1 MALRDILVFLDEFE
15 HTTDR
20 LKVAADLAA
29 ARGAMLIGLRVEVQ
43 PRIPRA
49 LRGAVVD
56 QALAAHQA
64 ALRAVSDRL
73 EALFRQEAAARGLN
87 SEWWRV
93 ADGTMADVVERARY
107 ASLIVVSQH
116 DPQDDEEFSADDL
129 IHDLLLGGGRPVLVV
144 PKWPVRGTVGQRA
157 VVAWNNSREASR
169 ALADALPLLAG
180 AERVTVMIAPDDRAE
195 AIGARL
201 VACLARHGI
210 TATYQILEDHPDK
223 SPGVAIL
230 RECNALDANLLVM
243 GGYGRSRLQQKVF
256 GGMTEFMLG
265 VARLPVLMAH

>member
-1 MALRDILVFLDEFE
+1 MALSDILVFLDEFE
-15 HTTDR
+15 HTADR

-29 ARGAMLIGLRVEVQ
+29 AQNAMLIGLRVEVQ

-49 LRGAVVD
+49 LRGAIEER
-56 QALAAHQA
+56 AMAAHQT

-73 EALFRQEAAARGLN
+73 EAQFRQEAAARGLRG
-87 SEWWRV
+87 EWWRV
-93 ADGTMADVVERARY
+93 ADGAMADVVEHARY

-144 PKWPVRGTVGQRA
+144 PKWPVHGVVGQRA

-180 AERVTVMIAPDDRAE
+180 AERVTLMVAPDDRAE
-195 AIGARL
+195 AIGERL

-210 TATYQILEDHPDK
+210 VATYKILEDHPDK

-230 RECNALDANLLVM
+230 KECNATDANLLVM
-243 GGYGRSRLQQKVF
+243 GGYGRSRLHQKVF

>member
-20 LKVAADLAA
+20 LRIAADLAA
-29 ARGAMLIGLRVEVQ
+29 ARGAVLLGLRVEVQ
-43 PRIPRA
+43 PQIPRA
-49 LRGAVVD
+49 LRGAIVD

-64 ALRAVSDRL
+64 ALRATSDRL
-73 EALFRQEAAARGLN
+73 EAQFRQEVAARGLHG
-87 SEWWRV
+87 EWWRV
-93 ADGTMADVVERARY
+93 ADGAMADVVEHARY
-107 ASLIVVSQH
+107 ASLAVVSQH

-129 IHDLLLGGGRPVLVV
+129 IHDLLLGGGRPVLIV

-157 VVAWNNSREASR
+157 VITWNGSREASR

-195 AIGARL
+195 AIGERL
-201 VACLARHGI
+201 VAHLARHGVV
-210 TATYQILEDHPDK
+210 ATPKILEDHPDK

-230 RECNALDANLLVM
+230 KECNTIDANLLVM
-243 GGYGRSRLQQKVF
+243 GGYGRSRLHERVF
-256 GGMTEFMLG
+256 GGMTEFILG

>member
-1 MALRDILVFLDEFE
+1 
-15 HTTDR
+15 
-20 LKVAADLAA
+20 
-29 ARGAMLIGLRVEVQ
+29 
-43 PRIPRA
+43 
-49 LRGAVVD
+49 
-56 QALAAHQA
+56 
-64 ALRAVSDRL
+64 
-73 EALFRQEAAARGLN
+73 
-87 SEWWRV
+87 
-93 ADGTMADVVERARY
+93 MADVVERARY

-180 AERVTVMIAPDDRAE
+180 AAQVTVMIAPADRAD
-195 AIGARL
+195 AIGERL
-201 VACLARHGI
+201 IACLARHEV

-230 RECNALDANLLVM
+230 REYNALEANLLVM
-243 GGYGRSRLQQKVF
+243 GGVRPFAVAAKGLRRDDRVHA
-256 GGMTEFMLG
+256 GGCPPAGADGALRG
-265 VARLPVLMAH
+265 DQCPL

>member
-15 HTTDR
+15 HTADR

-29 ARGAMLIGLRVEVQ
+29 THGSILIGLRVEVQ

-49 LRGAVVD
+49 LRGAIEER
-56 QALAAHQA
+56 AMAAHQG

-73 EALFRQEAAARGLN
+73 EALFRQEAAARGLHG
-87 SEWWRV
+87 EWWRV
-93 ADGTMADVVERARY
+93 VDGAMADVVERARY

-129 IHDLLLGGGRPVLVV
+129 IHDLLLCGGRPVLVV
-144 PKWPVRGTVGQRA
+144 PKWPVLGTVGQRA
-157 VVAWNNSREASR
+157 VVTWNNSREASR

-180 AERVTVMIAPDDRAE
+180 AEQVTVMIAPDDHAQ
-195 AIGARL
+195 AIGERL
-201 VACLARHGI
+201 VAYLARHRI
-210 TATYQILEDHPDK
+210 AATSKILEDHPDK

-230 RECNALDANLLVM
+230 KECNAIEANLLVM
-243 GGYGRSRLQQKVF
+243 GGYGRSRLRQKVL
-256 GGMTEFMLG
+256 GGMTEFVLG

>member
-15 HTTDR
+15 HTADR

-29 ARGAMLIGLRVEVQ
+29 AHGAILIGLRVEVQ

-49 LRGAVVD
+49 LHGVIVD
-56 QALAAHQA
+56 QALAAHQT

-73 EALFRQEAAARGLN
+73 EALFRQEATARGLN

-93 ADGTMADVVERARY
+93 ADGAMADVVERARY
-107 ASLIVVSQH
+107 ASLVVVSQH
-116 DPQDDEEFSADDL
+116 DPRDDEEFSADDL

-180 AERVTVMIAPDDRAE
+180 AERVTVMIAPDDHAE
-195 AIGARL
+195 AIGERL
-201 VACLARHGI
+201 VAYLARHGVA
-210 TATYQILEDHPDK
+210 ATPKILEDHPDK

-230 RECNALDANLLVM
+230 QECNAIDANLLVM
-243 GGYGRSRLQQKVF
+243 GGYGHSRLHEKVF
-256 GGMTEFMLG
+256 GGMTEFVLG